1 VIHKIAHIGVA
12 VKNLEEVEKLY
23 SQVLGLPIGGRE
35 VHPDNR
41 VTFIPLGDTAIELL
55 ESVKPDGAIA
65 RHIEKRGEGIHHIAL
80 EVDNIEK
87 ALEELKGK
95 GLVLIDQKPR
105 KGAHNSRIA
114 FLHPKNTYG
123 VLLELVEPDKSH

>member
-1 VIHKIAHIGVA
+1 MIHKIAHIGVA

-23 SQVLGLPIGGRE
+23 SQVLGLPIVGRE
-35 VHPDNR
+35 VHPENR
-41 VTFIPLGDTAIELL
+41 VSFIPLGDTSIELL

-65 RHIEKRGEGIHHIAL
+65 RHIEKRGEGIHHLAL

>member
-1 VIHKIAHIGVA
+1 MIHKIAHIGVA

-23 SQVLGLPIGGRE
+23 SQVLGLPIVGRE
-35 VHPDNR
+35 AHPDNR
-41 VTFIPLGDTAIELL
+41 VSFIPLGDTAIELL
-55 ESVKPDGAIA
+55 QSVKPDGAIA

-123 VLLELVEPDKSH
+123 VLLELVEPEKH

>member
-1 VIHKIAHIGVA
+1 MIHKIAHIGVA

-23 SQVLGLPIGGRE
+23 SQVLGLPIVGRE

-41 VTFIPLGDTAIELL
+41 VSFIPLGDTAIELL
-55 ESVKPDGAIA
+55 QSVKPDGAIA

-87 ALEELKGK
+87 ALEELKAK

>member
-23 SQVLGLPIGGRE
+23 SQVLGLPIVGRE

-41 VTFIPLGDTAIELL
+41 VSFIPLGDTAIELL
-55 ESVKPDGAIA
+55 QSVKPDGAIA

-87 ALEELKGK
+87 ALEELKAK

>member
-1 VIHKIAHIGVA
+1 MIHKIAHIGVA

-23 SQVLGLPIGGRE
+23 SQVLGLPIVGRE

-41 VTFIPLGDTAIELL
+41 VSFIPLGDTAIELL